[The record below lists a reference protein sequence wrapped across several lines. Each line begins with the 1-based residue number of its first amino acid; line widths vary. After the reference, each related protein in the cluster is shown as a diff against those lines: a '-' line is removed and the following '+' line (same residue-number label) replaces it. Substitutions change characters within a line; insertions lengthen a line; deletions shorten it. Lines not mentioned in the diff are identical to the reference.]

1 MQYTRERRES
11 GLQLRRRNTRS
22 LLFISDAQK
31 QGRFWENQGA
41 LFLEF
46 SNPCAW
52 NTSNACDVLNIS
64 MILIQNECDLLN
76 IEIIISHISCELLEW
91 RWLIGQCSSSGH
103 GIPASGFH
111 PHHREADHLF
121 YRHPANKAQVIDYLR
136 LSVFT
141 AASFTKPIIMAEQI
155 KRNDVLTVVVI
166 GAGILGLT
174 SAIKIQ
180 EAIAAHKADVGGHLQ
195 VLLVSREWP
204 SSIPGS
210 PSKHSPNYA
219 SMWAGAHVRPIPAT
233 TAQLRREAEW
243 LKQTVAEFSTQ
254 LQTEPWSGI
263 TRTLGIELLEAPD
276 DGYQK
281 QDAKSFTEET
291 GLLRYRKWSEAEL
304 PENVVLGYEYE
315 TYCVNTP
322 IYCQS
327 LLRRFILRGGRTL
340 KRDLKTEWEAFG
352 LQKNVVL
359 VVNASGT
366 GFGDP
371 KYFPTRGQTVVT
383 DMEDATKTVTR
394 QHKDGTWSFIIPR
407 FFSGGTIVGGTK
419 QPGDW
424 SAEPDANTRATLLA
438 GGRELRQFASSLAG
452 KSDDVSVIA
461 DVVGRRPTREGGMRI
476 ELERQPV
483 SGRQA
488 AVLHAYGAGGRGYE
502 IGWGVANEVAQLVNK
517 FLIEESPLASKL

>member
-1 MQYTRERRES
+1 MLSRLTNAFTPSTNPSALLVLGEFGSIIHVLHLLPENSISERFSITTSSSATTFHRNGASEQAREQIGTVTLHVGDGETANSFLDDVETRIRKLRGDSS
-11 GLQLRRRNTRS
+11 GLS
-22 LLFISDAQK
+22 PAQ
-31 QGRFWENQGA
+31 QQTG
-41 LFLEF
+41 
-46 SNPCAW
+46 
-52 NTSNACDVLNIS
+52 TVDVN
-64 MILIQNECDLLN
+64 
-76 IEIIISHISCELLEW
+76 H
-91 RWLIGQCSSSGH
+91 
-103 GIPASGFH
+103 
-111 PHHREADHLF
+111 
-121 YRHPANKAQVIDYLR
+121 
-136 LSVFT
+136 
-141 AASFTKPIIMAEQI
+141 KPITMAEQV
-155 KRNDVLTVVVI
+155 KTNDVPTVVVI
-166 GAGILGLT
+166 GAGILGLS
-174 SAIKIQ
+174 SALKIQ
-180 EAIAAHKADVGGHLQ
+180 EAITARKASGEGQLQ

-233 TAQLRREAEW
+233 TAQLRREAGW
-243 LKQTVAEFSTQ
+243 LKQTVAEFGSQ

-281 QDAKSFTEET
+281 QDANSFSEET
-291 GLLRYRKWSEAEL
+291 GLLRYRKWSEVEL

-315 TYCVNTP
+315 TYCVNP
-322 IYCQS
+322 PVYCQS

-352 LQKNVVL
+352 LQKDVVL

-383 DMEDATKTVTR
+383 DMDDATKTVTR

-424 SAEPDANTRATLLA
+424 SAEPDADTRATLLA
-438 GGRELRQFASSLAG
+438 GGRKLRQFASSLG
-452 KSDDVSVIA
+452 SKSDNVSVIA

-476 ELERQPV
+476 ELERQAV
-483 SGRQA
+483 SGRQS

-517 FLIEESPLASKL
+517 FLTEESSLASKL

>member
-1 MQYTRERRES
+1 MLSRLTNAFSPSTSPSALLVLGEFGSTIHILHLLPENSINERFSITTSSSATTFHCNGATE
-11 GLQLRRRNTRS
+11 
-22 LLFISDAQK
+22 
-31 QGRFWENQGA
+31 QGR
-41 LFLEF
+41 
-46 SNPCAW
+46 
-52 NTSNACDVLNIS
+52 
-64 MILIQNECDLLN
+64 
-76 IEIIISHISCELLEW
+76 
-91 RWLIGQCSSSGH
+91 
-103 GIPASGFH
+103 
-111 PHHREADHLF
+111 
-121 YRHPANKAQVIDYLR
+121 
-136 LSVFT
+136 
-141 AASFTKPIIMAEQI
+141 EQI
-155 KRNDVLTVVVI
+155 GTVTLHVGDGETADSFLDDVETRIHKLRGDPSGSSPAQQQTGTVNRNDVPTVVVI

-180 EAIAAHKADVGGHLQ
+180 EAVAARKADVGGHLQ

-281 QDAKSFTEET
+281 QDAKSFSEET

-322 IYCQS
+322 VYCQS

-502 IGWGVANEVAQLVNK
+502 IGWGVANEIAQLVNK

>member
-1 MQYTRERRES
+1 M
-11 GLQLRRRNTRS
+11 
-22 LLFISDAQK
+22 
-31 QGRFWENQGA
+31 
-41 LFLEF
+41 
-46 SNPCAW
+46 
-52 NTSNACDVLNIS
+52 
-64 MILIQNECDLLN
+64 
-76 IEIIISHISCELLEW
+76 
-91 RWLIGQCSSSGH
+91 
-103 GIPASGFH
+103 
-111 PHHREADHLF
+111 
-121 YRHPANKAQVIDYLR
+121 
-136 LSVFT
+136 
-141 AASFTKPIIMAEQI
+141 
-155 KRNDVLTVVVI
+155 
-166 GAGILGLT
+166 GLT

-180 EAIAAHKADVGGHLQ
+180 EAIAARKADVGGHLQ

-281 QDAKSFTEET
+281 QDAKSFSEET

-322 IYCQS
+322 VYCQS
-327 LLRRFILRGGRTL
+327 LLRQFILRGGRTL

-371 KYFPTRGQTVVT
+371 KYFPTRG
-383 DMEDATKTVTR
+383 TR
-394 QHKDGTWSFIIPR
+394 T
-407 FFSGGTIVGGTK
+407 
-419 QPGDW
+419 
-424 SAEPDANTRATLLA
+424 
-438 GGRELRQFASSLAG
+438 
-452 KSDDVSVIA
+452 
-461 DVVGRRPTREGGMRI
+461 
-476 ELERQPV
+476 
-483 SGRQA
+483 
-488 AVLHAYGAGGRGYE
+488 
-502 IGWGVANEVAQLVNK
+502 
-517 FLIEESPLASKL
+517 